1 MADRA
6 NVVAVDT
13 ASPRPGVALV
23 SGDRTFAEALEPD
36 RRASEELLPALR
48 RCLERA
54 GLTISQVDR
63 IAICAGPGSF
73 TGLRV
78 GLATAWGL
86 SRAADIPVETVSTL
100 EAMAEA
106 SRGRGAGQ
114 VWAVLDAGRGEVLA
128 EPFDLD
134 GPRALSRAAAARLS
148 TVEAMRSVS
157 GAAFVALPEDLLGPG
172 GLELG
177 VSPAEALALASARS
191 PRPRRPGPLQPI
203 YARASAAEEKIGAP

>member
-6 NVVAVDT
+6 NVLALDT

-23 SGDRTFAEALEPD
+23 SGDRLFAEELEPD
-36 RRASEELLPALR
+36 RRASEELMPALR

-54 GLTISQVDR
+54 GVTLPQIDR

-86 SRAADIPVETVSTL
+86 SRAAAIPLETVSTL

-106 SRGRGAGQ
+106 SRGRSRNR
-114 VWAVLDAGRGEVLA
+114 VWAALEAGRGEVLV
-128 EPFDLD
+128 EPFALD
-134 GPRALSRAAAARLS
+134 GPRARSTAAAVRLPRDEAARTL
-148 TVEAMRSVS
+148 A
-157 GAAFVALPEDLLGPG
+157 GAAFVCLPSDLLGPEG
-172 GLELG
+172 ARLE
-177 VSPAEALALASARS
+177 VSPAQALALASARA
-191 PRPRRPGPLQPI
+191 PRIRHQGPLAPI